1 MILKES
7 LVLNFK
13 ARRVLMQEGFKEN
26 GFYYFLSKFLTQ
38 ILPFLNYLLQEIHT
52 SQIIRAKLTQII

>member
-1 MILKES
+1 
-7 LVLNFK
+7 
-13 ARRVLMQEGFKEN
+13 MQEGFKEN

-52 SQIIRAKLTQII
+52 SQIIRAKLTQIIWNSLDLLVDSLEK